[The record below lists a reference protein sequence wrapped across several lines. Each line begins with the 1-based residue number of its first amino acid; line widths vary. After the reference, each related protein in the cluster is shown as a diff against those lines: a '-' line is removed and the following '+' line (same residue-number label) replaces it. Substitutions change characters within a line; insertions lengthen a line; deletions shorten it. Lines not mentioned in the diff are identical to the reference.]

1 MQVHTMLYPYVA
13 KTLLFC
19 LIGIFVL
26 QVLLSPIP
34 TTGVLNIHPLV
45 LLGQGA
51 LNKKAIIETG
61 EYFRLLTAVFLH
73 VNLIHIIFNCIGL
86 WYAAHILERLIGHIW
101 FLALFFLGGLGGSL
115 CSLYMHNSEIVSA
128 GASGAI
134 MALFA
139 SLLMVLKV
147 LPPHIP
153 LRDDGRAD
161 ALKILIFSL
170 IPLSANGLGLN
181 IDIWGH
187 LGGAITGGLIGFF
200 LYETWNQRKN
210 QPRFKTVACLIIIAS
225 MLGLGNAVWHL
236 WQTYESFS
244 PLVRQE
250 HQSLQHDVDD
260 VDPQTAWLE
269 IPEDRP
275 SPAQRR

>member
-1 MQVHTMLYPYVA
+1 MIYPYVA

-19 LIGIFVL
+19 LIGIFAL
-26 QVLLSPIP
+26 QVLLSPLP
-34 TTGVLNIHPLV
+34 TTGILNIHPMV

-51 LNKKAIIETG
+51 LNKKIVLDG
-61 EYFRLLTAVFLH
+61 EYFRLLSTIFLH
-73 VNLIHIIFNCIGL
+73 VNVIHVIFNCIGL
-86 WYAAHILERLIGHIW
+86 WYAAHILERLIGHVW

-115 CSLYMHNSEIVSA
+115 CSLYMHSNEIVAA

-147 LPPHIP
+147 LPSHIP

-170 IPLSANGLGLN
+170 IPLSSDSLGLN

-200 LYETWNQRKN
+200 LYETWDQRKN
-210 QPRFKTVACLIIIAS
+210 QPRFKIAACLIILAS
-225 MLGLGNAVWHL
+225 VLGLSSAVRYL
-236 WQTYESFS
+236 WQTHESFS
-244 PLVRQE
+244 TLVRQDY
-250 HQSLQHDVDD
+250 QSSQRAAHDA
-260 VDPQTAWLE
+260 DPQTAWLE
-269 IPEDRP
+269 IPEDTL
-275 SPAQRR
+275 SPVQRR